1 MLPFGP
7 VTSMPTVRILA
18 DLIIVPVKLDLPEME
33 KLAPVGRDLN
43 FLYSFLRAF

>member
-18 DLIIVPVKLDLPEME
+18 DLMFVPVKLDLPEME

-43 FLYSFLRAF
+43 FCIVF